1 MHPCKSYAAWLKP
14 PHMYVYIHTTNIH
27 TILTD
32 IRHTATHTAYETHH
46 CTPHKYTHTPH
57 THSHH
62 THTHHIHTHHSHT
75 HHTHITHSHTHTHSQ
90 THTHTSHTLTHTHPT
105 HTHITHTHTSLTLTL
120 THTHTTHTHTLTLTS
135 HTLTHTHTHTALPGR
150 PSHAGKLLKPQ
161 AGTTQVVAH
170 PAQSIRVSPAACS
183 AADLSMS
190 SGARSPKPSGLTP
203 PPPSRGR
210 QAPL

>member
-1 MHPCKSYAAWLKP
+1 
-14 PHMYVYIHTTNIH
+14 MYVYIHTTNIH

-46 CTPHKYTHTPH
+46 CTPHKYTHTPHTH

-135 HTLTHTHTHTALPGR
+135 HTLTHTHTHSPAWSALTR
-150 PSHAGKLLKPQ
+150 WKT
-161 AGTTQVVAH
+161 AGTTGRNDPGGGPSCTVH
-170 PAQSIRVSPAACS
+170 PCESSCLLCS
-183 AADLSMS
+183 RPEHELWGPESQALRPDA
-190 SGARSPKPSGLTP
+190 P
-203 PPPSRGR
+203 PPVQR
-210 QAPL
+210 QTGSPLKAWE

>member
-57 THSHH
+57 THTHSHTTYTHTTHTHTTHTSHTHILTHTHKLTHTHPILSHTHTPHILTSHTHTHITHPHTH
-62 THTHHIHTHHSHT
+62 THTHHSHSH
-75 HHTHITHSHTHTHSQ
+75 
-90 THTHTSHTLTHTHPT
+90 T
-105 HTHITHTHTSLTLTL
+105 HTHITHTHT
-120 THTHTTHTHTLTLTS
+120 
-135 HTLTHTHTHTALPGR
+135 HTHTHSPAWSALTR
-150 PSHAGKLLKPQ
+150 WKT
-161 AGTTQVVAH
+161 AGTTGRNDPGGGPSCTVH
-170 PAQSIRVSPAACS
+170 PCESSCLLCS
-183 AADLSMS
+183 RPEHELWGPESQALRPDA
-190 SGARSPKPSGLTP
+190 
-203 PPPSRGR
+203 PPSRCR

>member
-75 HHTHITHSHTHTHSQ
+75 
-90 THTHTSHTLTHTHPT
+90 
-105 HTHITHTHTSLTLTL
+105 LTLTS
-120 THTHTTHTHTLTLTS
+120 HTHTTHTHT
-135 HTLTHTHTHTALPGR
+135 HTHSPAWSALTR
-150 PSHAGKLLKPQ
+150 WKT
-161 AGTTQVVAH
+161 AGTTGRNDPGGGPSCTVH
-170 PAQSIRVSPAACS
+170 PCESSCLLCS
-183 AADLSMS
+183 RPEHELWGPESQALRPDA
-190 SGARSPKPSGLTP
+190 
-203 PPPSRGR
+203 PPSRCR